1 MKTTMRNSAFLGIVL
16 FAALS
21 VSSVVKANDSK
32 DSANT
37 KIEFKYVGKVE
48 NQPLFQ
54 LSLNNPESDEYTI
67 TVVVEVVSKK
77 TKKTQTFTIDRRQ
90 SFVDETVVAKV
101 D

>member
-67 TVVVEVVSKK
+67 RFRDNYGYV
-77 TKKTQTFTIDRRQ
+77 F
-90 SFVDETVVAKV
+90 
-101 D
+101 